1 MEANPLF
8 FRDLA
13 YVFLAAICGG
23 MLAWK
28 LRQPIILGYVLAGM
42 LISPFTPGPSVTHVH
57 TMELFAEIG
66 VILLMFSVGLEFS
79 IKDLL
84 SVRWVALI
92 GGPLGIL
99 LSIGAGLLVGRFM
112 GWTSTQGV
120 VIGCV
125 ISVASTMVLTRLL
138 IDRRELNMEHGRV
151 MVAITL
157 VEDLAVVIL
166 IVLLPNFG
174 SLDSARLLIL
184 GKSLGK
190 AALILVPAL
199 LLAAKILPPVLRTV
213 ARTRSPELFFGVVL
227 AIGLGT
233 AALTQAVGLSLAL
246 GAFVAGL
253 MISESPYAQEALA
266 QLFPVRDSFVALFFV
281 TLGLLVD
288 PRSLFA
294 DLPLLGAMV
303 GLILVGKFVIWTLVV
318 RIFGYSIWT
327 AVLVGVGLT
336 QIGEF
341 SFILVQVARNSGL
354 VDQNVYNA
362 TLAASLIS
370 ILVNAALIRYVPN
383 WIGQVRLARQA
394 VPAALAPQALT
405 NHVVLSGYGRV
416 GGEIGTA
423 LDTFHIPYV
432 VIEMDPDIVETLRAR
447 GVRCFYGD
455 ASHERILEESHTND
469 AALVILTLPDGEK
482 NELITRTV
490 RHLNAT
496 VPILTRSHTRSDQEG
511 LVHAGASRVIQPEL
525 EASATMIDYALEY
538 LKLPADQASQYL
550 ERFRD
555 AIGTAHTLPSTDR
568 NTLPGVFEFAADN
581 LPFVDQSLR
590 ESRIRERYG
599 VTVVAVERNSGELI
613 VNPSPDTVIMRGDK
627 IRVFGLREQIQNLLP
642 TNS

>member
-99 LSIGAGLLVGRFM
+99 LSLGAGLLVGQFM
-112 GWTSTQGV
+112 GWTNTQGI

-138 IDRRELNMEHGRV
+138 IDRGELNMEHGRV

-199 LLAAKILPPVLRTV
+199 LLAAKILPPVLRAV

-294 DLPLLGAMV
+294 DLPLLAAMV

-394 VPAALAPQALT
+394 VPSTLAAQALK

-490 RHLNAT
+490 RHLNPT

-511 LVHAGASRVIQPEL
+511 LLHAGASRVIQPEL

-538 LKLPADQASQYL
+538 LKLPPEQASLYL
-550 ERFRD
+550 DRFRD

-568 NTLPGVFEFAADN
+568 TLLPAVFEFAADN
-581 LPFVDQSLR
+581 LPVVDQSLR

-627 IRVFGLREQIQNLLP
+627 IRVFGLREQIQSLLP

>member
-112 GWTSTQGV
+112 GWTSTQGI

-138 IDRRELNMEHGRV
+138 IDRGELNMEHGRV

-227 AIGLGT
+227 AIGLAT

-394 VPAALAPQALT
+394 VPTALAPQALT

-568 NTLPGVFEFAADN
+568 NPLPGVFEFLADN
-581 LPFVDQSLR
+581 LPVVDQSLR

>member
-1 MEANPLF
+1 
-8 FRDLA
+8 
-13 YVFLAAICGG
+13 

-99 LSIGAGLLVGRFM
+99 LSLGAGLLVGQFM
-112 GWTSTQGV
+112 GWTNTQGI

-138 IDRRELNMEHGRV
+138 IDRGELNMEHGRV

-199 LLAAKILPPVLRTV
+199 LLAAKILPPVLRAV

-266 QLFPVRDSFVALFFV
+266 QLFPSAIHFAGALLRDARLAGGSAI
-281 TLGLLVD
+281 
-288 PRSLFA
+288 LFA
-294 DLPLLGAMV
+294 DSPAGRNGRTDPGRQVRHLDIG
-303 GLILVGKFVIWTLVV
+303 V

-327 AVLVGVGLT
+327 AVLVGVA
-336 QIGEF
+336 
-341 SFILVQVARNSGL
+341 SRKSANSRSSSSRSLG
-354 VDQNVYNA
+354 
-362 TLAASLIS
+362 TPASS
-370 ILVNAALIRYVPN
+370 IK
-383 WIGQVRLARQA
+383 
-394 VPAALAPQALT
+394 
-405 NHVVLSGYGRV
+405 
-416 GGEIGTA
+416 
-423 LDTFHIPYV
+423 
-432 VIEMDPDIVETLRAR
+432 M
-447 GVRCFYGD
+447 C
-455 ASHERILEESHTND
+455 
-469 AALVILTLPDGEK
+469 
-482 NELITRTV
+482 ITRLSQ
-490 RHLNAT
+490 R
-496 VPILTRSHTRSDQEG
+496 RSS
-511 LVHAGASRVIQPEL
+511 VS
-525 EASATMIDYALEY
+525 S
-538 LKLPADQASQYL
+538 
-550 ERFRD
+550 
-555 AIGTAHTLPSTDR
+555 
-568 NTLPGVFEFAADN
+568 
-581 LPFVDQSLR
+581 
-590 ESRIRERYG
+590 
-599 VTVVAVERNSGELI
+599 
-613 VNPSPDTVIMRGDK
+613 
-627 IRVFGLREQIQNLLP
+627 
-642 TNS
+642 

>member
-1 MEANPLF
+1 LEANPLF

-99 LSIGAGLLVGRFM
+99 LSIGAGVLVGRFM

-138 IDRRELNMEHGRV
+138 IDRGELNMEHGRV

-303 GLILVGKFVIWTLVV
+303 GLTLVGKFVIWTLVV
-318 RIFGYSIWT
+318 RMFGYSIWT

-394 VPAALAPQALT
+394 VPTALAPQALK

-511 LVHAGASRVIQPEL
+511 LVNAGASRVIQPEL

-568 NTLPGVFEFAADN
+568 NPLPGVFEFLADN
-581 LPFVDQSLR
+581 LPVVDQSLR

>member
-1 MEANPLF
+1 LEANPLF

-138 IDRRELNMEHGRV
+138 IDRGELNMEHGRV

-341 SFILVQVARNSGL
+341 SFILVQVARNSEL

-394 VPAALAPQALT
+394 VPTALAPQALT

-581 LPFVDQSLR
+581 LPVVDQSLR